1 MRRKKKYSLN
11 WQSSAK
17 EIRNE
22 NSHVLQQTLQSISFF
37 KALILNDD
45 KKKEKKRIF
54 YYGTA

>member
-54 YYGTA
+54 YFAA